1 MPNQQSEQGKQGQS
15 GGAKFPT
22 TLPKAMEKRLS
33 MKWLTMQ
40 ALSDVIERL
49 NAHQEEPRVVLLTA
63 WGQIEGYLREI
74 QPSYA
79 EAFREADGHL
89 DPDLASMVTHVR
101 SDMLKRFEKEE
112 KELQLVDNAP
122 ILSLT
127 NVVLIQ
133 AGSERTLPQLTL
145 FADQVIGF
153 TLSSLPQ
160 LH

>member
-1 MPNQQSEQGKQGQS
+1 
-15 GGAKFPT
+15 
-22 TLPKAMEKRLS
+22 

-49 NAHQEEPRVVLLTA
+49 KAHQEEPRVVLLTA
-63 WGQIEGYLREI
+63 WGQIEGNLSEI

-79 EAFREADGHL
+79 EAFREANGHL
-89 DPDLASMVTHVR
+89 DPDLASMVTHIR

-133 AGSERTLPQLTL
+133 DGTERNLPQLTL
-145 FADQVIGF
+145 FADQIIGF
-153 TLSSLPQ
+153 TLSPLPQ